1 MEDRSLFIS
10 SCSRRDL
17 ARRKPGRA
25 LSRSPLLVVVIVI
38 VIALAVAAVLV
49 AQSRL

>member
-1 MEDRSLFIS
+1 MTDRSLFIS

-25 LSRSPLLVVVIVI
+25 VTRTQLLLALVVLIV
-38 VIALAVAAVLV
+38 VVAAALAALGVF
-49 AQSRL
+49 